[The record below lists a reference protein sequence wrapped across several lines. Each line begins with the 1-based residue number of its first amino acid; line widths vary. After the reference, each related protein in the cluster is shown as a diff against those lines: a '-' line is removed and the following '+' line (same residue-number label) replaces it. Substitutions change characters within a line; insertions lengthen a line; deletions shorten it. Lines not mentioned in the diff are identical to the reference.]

1 MEITLNLSKIKYIV
15 IDVDGTMTDAGIYY
29 DDDGLETK
37 KFCTKDAA
45 GFFASRAVGL
55 KIIVLTGRKCMAV
68 TKRMQEMSVEYICQN
83 VKDKVAYL
91 NEFMREHDLT
101 REQMAYIGDDLN
113 DYMPMK
119 LCGFAGC
126 PADACDEIKFIAD
139 FVSPVKGGYGAVRDI
154 IEHILTERGE
164 WEEAIKKV
172 YGIDELSKRC

>member
-1 MEITLNLSKIKYIV
+1 MVLELKVKEIHQGCHAKVDKLTEILKRYSEEEGMIYDLS
-15 IDVDGTMTDAGIYY
+15 
-29 DDDGLETK
+29 
-37 KFCTKDAA
+37 
-45 GFFASRAVGL
+45 
-55 KIIVLTGRKCMAV
+55 
-68 TKRMQEMSVEYICQN
+68 N
-83 VKDKVAYL
+83 V
-91 NEFMREHDLT
+91 
-101 REQMAYIGDDLN
+101 AYIGDDLN